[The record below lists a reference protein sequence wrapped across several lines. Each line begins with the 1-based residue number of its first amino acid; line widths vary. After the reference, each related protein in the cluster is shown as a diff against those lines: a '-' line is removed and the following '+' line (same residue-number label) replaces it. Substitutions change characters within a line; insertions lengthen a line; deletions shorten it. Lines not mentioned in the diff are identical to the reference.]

1 MARITNFGGVKNVD
15 TKLLQLVPEYRDYVW
30 GGQRLRPGTLT
41 AEAWVVY
48 ENDRIV
54 NGPLAGKTLG
64 EAAQEVGVALLG
76 ENPLR
81 RTGTRFPVLIKLL
94 DCNEWLSVQVHPN
107 DEQAV
112 QMEGPDQFGKTEAW
126 YILEAQDGAQLV
138 AGVRV
143 GTTAEALAQ
152 SMRDGTI
159 ADHVEYHTIHTGNTI
174 FMPAGTLHALGPG
187 SLVYEVQETSDLTY
201 RIYDWGRPQRAGR
214 LLHIEQSIA
223 VTNPQATGQVQP
235 PVDLQATDQKQLVQ
249 CPYFTLEILAA
260 QTVPLDLDTRGQ
272 SFHAITLIEGQG
284 AIECGGERVTLN
296 QFETV
301 LVAASAR
308 SYQLHPIGPHG
319 LRALKSSVE

>member
-1 MARITNFGGVKNVD
+1 MN
-15 TKLLQLVPEYRDYVW
+15 TKLLQLIPEYRDYVW
-30 GGQRLRPGTLT
+30 GGQRLRPGTLA

-48 ENDRIV
+48 ENDRIAT
-54 NGPLAGKTLG
+54 GTLAGKMLG
-64 EAAQEVGVALLG
+64 EAAQELGAALLG
-76 ENPLR
+76 ENPVR

-107 DEQAV
+107 DEQAI

-126 YILEAQDGAQLV
+126 YILEARPEAKLV
-138 AGVRV
+138 AGVHA
-143 GTTAEALAQ
+143 GTTADVLAQ
-152 SMRDGTI
+152 SIRNGTI
-159 ADHVEYHTIHTGNTI
+159 ADYVEYHTIQAGNTI

-214 LLHIEQSIA
+214 MLHIEQSIA

-235 PVDLQATDQKQLVQ
+235 AVELQPTDQRQLVQ

-260 QTVPLDLDTRGQ
+260 QTEPLNLDTRGQ
-272 SFHAITLIEGQG
+272 SFHAITLIDGQG
-284 AIECGGERVTLN
+284 TIECGDERMTLN
-296 QFETV
+296 PFETV
-301 LVAASAR
+301 LVAAAAR
-308 SYQLHPIGPHG
+308 SYQLRPIGPQG

>member
-1 MARITNFGGVKNVD
+1 MD
-15 TKLLQLVPEYRDYVW
+15 TKLLQLMPEYRDYVW

-48 ENDRIV
+48 ENDRIA

-64 EAAQEVGVALLG
+64 EAAQALGAELLG
-76 ENPLR
+76 ENPVK
-81 RTGTRFPVLIKLL
+81 RTGTRFPILIKLL

-107 DEQAV
+107 DEQAA

-126 YILEAQDGAQLV
+126 YILEAQADAQLV
-138 AGVRV
+138 AGVRAD
-143 GTTAEALAQ
+143 TTADALAQ
-152 SMRDGTI
+152 SIRNGTI

-214 LLHIEQSIA
+214 MLHIEQSIA
-223 VTNPQATGQVQP
+223 VTRPQATGQVQP
-235 PVDLQATDQKQLVQ
+235 AVELQPTDQRQLVQ

-260 QTVPLDLDTRGQ
+260 HTEPLSLDTRGN

-284 AIECGGERVTLN
+284 AIECGDERVELRP
-296 QFETV
+296 FETV

-308 SYQLHPIGPHG
+308 SYQLRPIGPQG

>member
-1 MARITNFGGVKNVD
+1 MD
-15 TKLLQLVPEYRDYVW
+15 TKLLQLIPEYRDYVW

-48 ENDRIV
+48 ENDRIA

-64 EAAQEVGVALLG
+64 EAAQEMGAALLG

-81 RTGTRFPVLIKLL
+81 CTGTRFPVLIKLL

-107 DEQAV
+107 DEQAA

-126 YILEAQDGAQLV
+126 YILEAQADAKLV
-138 AGVRV
+138 AGVRA
-143 GTTAEALAQ
+143 GTSADVLAQ
-152 SMRDGTI
+152 SIRSGTI
-159 ADHVEYHTIHTGNTI
+159 ADHVEYHTIHTGDTV

-187 SLVYEVQETSDLTY
+187 ALVYEVQETSDLTY

-214 LLHIEQSIA
+214 MLHIEQSIA
-223 VTNPQATGQVQP
+223 VTRPQATGQVQP
-235 PVDLQATDQKQLVQ
+235 SLDLQPTDQKQLVQ

-260 QTVPLDLDTRGQ
+260 QAEPLQLDTRGQ
-272 SFHAITLIEGQG
+272 SFHAITLIAGQG
-284 AIECGGERVTLN
+284 AIECGDERVTLN

-308 SYQLHPIGPHG
+308 SYQLRPIGPHG

>member
-1 MARITNFGGVKNVD
+1 MGVKHMS

-48 ENDRIV
+48 ENDRIAA
-54 NGPLAGKTLG
+54 GPLAGKTLG
-64 EAAQEVGVALLG
+64 EAAQELGAALLG
-76 ENPLR
+76 ENPVR

-107 DEQAV
+107 DEQAA

-126 YILEAQDGAQLV
+126 YILEAQDDAQLV
-138 AGVRV
+138 AGVHA
-143 GTTAEALAQ
+143 GTTADVLAQ
-152 SMRDGTI
+152 SIRNGTI
-159 ADHVEYHTIHTGNTI
+159 ADHVEYHSIHTGNTI

-214 LLHIEQSIA
+214 MLHIEQSIT

-235 PVDLQATDQKQLVQ
+235 AVELQPTDQQQLVQ

-260 QTVPLDLDTRGQ
+260 QTEPLNLDTRGQ

-284 AIECGGERVTLN
+284 AIECGDERVEL
-296 QFETV
+296 QPFETV

-308 SYQLHPIGPHG
+308 SYQLRPIGPHG

>member
-1 MARITNFGGVKNVD
+1 MNTN
-15 TKLLQLVPEYRDYVW
+15 LLQLVPEYRDYVW

-48 ENDRIV
+48 EADRIA

-64 EAAQEVGVALLG
+64 EAAQELGVDLLG
-76 ENPLR
+76 ENPVK

-107 DEQAV
+107 DEQAA

-126 YILEAQDGAQLV
+126 YILEAQADAKLV
-138 AGVRV
+138 AGVRA
-143 GTTAEALAQ
+143 GTSADVLAQ
-152 SMRDGTI
+152 SMRSGTI
-159 ADHVEYHTIHTGNTI
+159 ADYVEYHTIHSGSTI

-214 LLHIEQSIA
+214 TLHIEQSIA

-235 PVDLQATDQKQLVQ
+235 PVELQPDDRRPLVQ

-260 QTVPLDLDTRGQ
+260 QTAPLTLETRGE
-272 SFHAITLIEGQG
+272 SFHAITLIAGQG
-284 AIECGGERVTLN
+284 AIECGDERMTLN

-308 SYQLHPIGPHG
+308 SYQLRPIGPQG

>member
-1 MARITNFGGVKNVD
+1 MVNN
-15 TKLLQLVPEYRDYVW
+15 LLQLIPEYRDYVW

-48 ENDRIV
+48 ENDRIA

-64 EAAQEVGVALLG
+64 DAAQELGADLLG
-76 ENPLR
+76 ANPIK
-81 RTGTRFPVLIKLL
+81 RTGTRFPILIKLL

-107 DEQAV
+107 DEQAA

-126 YILEAQDGAQLV
+126 YILEAQADAKLV
-138 AGVRV
+138 AGVRA
-143 GTTAEALAQ
+143 GTSADALAQ
-152 SMRDGTI
+152 SMRDGSI
-159 ADHVEYHTIHTGNTI
+159 ADYVEYHTIHTGDTV

-187 SLVYEVQETSDLTY
+187 ALVYEVQETSDLTY

-214 LLHIEQSIA
+214 KLHIEQSIA
-223 VTNPQATGQVQP
+223 VTRPQAAGQVQP
-235 PVDLQATDQKQLVQ
+235 AVELQPDDQQQLVQ

-260 QTVPLDLDTRGQ
+260 QTAPMTLETRGQ

-284 AIECGGERVTLN
+284 AIECGDERVELRP
-296 QFETV
+296 FETV
-301 LVAASAR
+301 LVTASAR
-308 SYQLHPIGPHG
+308 SYQLRPSGPHG

>member
-1 MARITNFGGVKNVD
+1 MT
-15 TKLLQLVPEYRDYVW
+15 TKLLQLIPEYRDYVW

-54 NGPLAGKTLG
+54 NGPLAGQTLG
-64 EAAQEVGVALLG
+64 EAAQVLGAALLG

-94 DCNEWLSVQVHPN
+94 DCHEWLSVQVHPN

-138 AGVRV
+138 AGVRA
-143 GTTAEALAQ
+143 GTTAGVLAQ
-152 SMRDGTI
+152 SIRDGTI
-159 ADHVEYHTIHTGNTI
+159 ADHLEYHAIHADDTI
-174 FMPAGTLHALGPG
+174 FMPAGTVHALGPG

-214 LLHIEQSIA
+214 RLHIEQSIA
-223 VTNPQATGQVQP
+223 VANPQATGLVQP
-235 PVDLQATDQKQLVQ
+235 PVDLQPADQKQLVQ
-249 CPYFTLEILAA
+249 CPYFTLEVLTA
-260 QTVPLDLDTRGQ
+260 QTAPLTLDTRGQ
-272 SFHAITLIEGQG
+272 SFHAITLIAGQG
-284 AIECGGERVTLN
+284 AIECGAERVTLN
-296 QFETV
+296 QLETV
-301 LVAASAR
+301 LVAASAG
-308 SYQLHPIGPHG
+308 SYQLRPIGPQG
-319 LRALKSSVE
+319 LRALKASVE

>member
-1 MARITNFGGVKNVD
+1 VARITNFSGVKSMT
-15 TKLLQLVPEYRDYVW
+15 TKLLKLVPEYRDYVW

-64 EAAQEVGVALLG
+64 EAAQEMGAVLLG

-112 QMEGPDQFGKTEAW
+112 RMEGPDQFGKTEAW

-138 AGVRV
+138 AGVRA
-143 GTTAEALAQ
+143 GTTADVLAQ
-152 SMRDGTI
+152 SIRNGTI
-159 ADHVEYHTIHTGNTI
+159 ADHMQYHTIHTGDTI

-201 RIYDWGRPQRAGR
+201 RIYDWGRPQHAGR
-214 LLHIEQSIA
+214 MLHIEQSIA
-223 VTNPQATGQVQP
+223 VTNPQATGKVQP
-235 PVDLQATDQKQLVQ
+235 PVELQPTDQKQLVR
-249 CPYFTLEILAA
+249 CPYFTLEILTA
-260 QTVPLDLDTRGQ
+260 QTAPFNLDTRGQ
-272 SFHAITLIEGQG
+272 SFHAITLIAGQG
-284 AIECGGERVTLN
+284 AIECGDERITLN

-301 LVAASAR
+301 VVAASAR
-308 SYQLHPIGPHG
+308 SYQLHPISPHG
-319 LRALKSSVE
+319 LRVLKSSVE